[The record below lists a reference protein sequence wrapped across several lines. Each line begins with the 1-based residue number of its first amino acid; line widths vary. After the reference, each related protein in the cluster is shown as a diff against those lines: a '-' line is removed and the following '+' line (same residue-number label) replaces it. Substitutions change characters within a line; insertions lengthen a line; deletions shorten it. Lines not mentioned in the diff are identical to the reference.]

1 MIYLGAGAG
10 ALALL
15 LQTWGQAQVTAA
27 RSAII
32 FTLEPVW
39 GAIFSVII
47 VSDVISAPIA
57 LGGGLI
63 ISAMLVSELG
73 AYRSRGVAA
82 AP

>member
-1 MIYLGAGAG
+1 
-10 ALALL
+10 
-15 LQTWGQAQVTAA
+15 
-27 RSAII
+27 
-32 FTLEPVW
+32 VW

-47 VSDVISAPIA
+47 VSDVITAPIA

-73 AYRSRGVAA
+73 AYRSRGAAA